1 VRTVVFSDLHLG
13 AGSGGDLLR
22 RDSFREILMDALA
35 GADRVVLL
43 GDVLELRDRP
53 VGDVVRIATPFF
65 ADLAETAGEAQ
76 VVVVPGNHDHHL
88 VEPWLEQR
96 MLDGAAP
103 LELEQRAAP
112 DGALAAL
119 AHAGGLDVEIAYPG
133 VWLGD
138 RIYATHGHYLDRHL
152 TIPTFERLGVGAVE
166 RLLGMHTTGPDPLDP
181 PGADEPPGPDQYERA
196 QGPIYA
202 LLFALAQGTEANRVG
217 AGNPTLRLWRSVAR
231 GSSRSTKTRNW
242 LLGSVAVPGAVGIA
256 NRLGLGPVQADIS
269 ASAIT
274 AAGLVAIGDV
284 VERLDIGA
292 ETVLFGHT
300 HRRGPIAGDGE
311 WALPSGGRL
320 LNTGSWVHSP
330 TLLRSTAARS
340 PYWPG
345 TIAVL
350 EDDGEPELHHLLDD
364 MSREDLARDAGASPP
379 GPDLA

>member
-1 VRTVVFSDLHLG
+1 
-13 AGSGGDLLR
+13 
-22 RDSFREILMDALA
+22 
-35 GADRVVLL
+35 
-43 GDVLELRDRP
+43 
-53 VGDVVRIATPFF
+53 
-65 ADLAETAGEAQ
+65 
-76 VVVVPGNHDHHL
+76 
-88 VEPWLEQR
+88 
-96 MLDGAAP
+96 
-103 LELEQRAAP
+103 
-112 DGALAAL
+112 
-119 AHAGGLDVEIAYPG
+119 
-133 VWLGD
+133 
-138 RIYATHGHYLDRHL
+138 L

-202 LLFALAQGTEANRVG
+202 LLYALAQGTDANRVG

-231 GSSRSTKTRNW
+231 GSTRGTKARNW

-274 AAGLVAIGDV
+274 SAGLVAIGDV
-284 VERLDIGA
+284 VERLGIEA
-292 ETVLFGHT
+292 KTVIFGHT
-300 HRRGPIAGDGE
+300 HRRGPMPADGE
-311 WALPSGGRL
+311 WALPGGGRL

-350 EDDGEPELHHLLDD
+350 EDGAEPELRHLLDE
-364 MSREDLARDAGASPP
+364 MGRNELARDAGASPP
-379 GPDLA
+379 GPNLA